1 MTITHLKNQIIN
13 WLKHHDYWFQYS
25 GNRLLEG
32 ESVTDELATVTYK
45 LFSED
50 WELIEKTGDRSEIV
64 FTEIAAAF
72 ASQASNLKLR
82 LIRDIKNV
90 NRLQHGQAI
99 EINENLTVVYGAN
112 GAGKSGYVRL
122 LNNAFLSRGDK

>member
-1 MTITHLKNQIIN
+1 MTIIPLKNQIIN
-13 WLKHHDYWFQYS
+13 WLKHQDYWFQYS

-32 ESVTDELATVTYK
+32 ESVSDELASATYK

-50 WELIEKTGDRSEIV
+50 WELIEKTEERGEIIYSEIATSV
-64 FTEIAAAF
+64 AGVT
-72 ASQASNLKLR
+72 SSLKLR

-99 EINENLTVVYGAN
+99 EINENLTVVYGEIGRAH
-112 GAGKSGYVRL
+112 V
-122 LNNAFLSRGDK
+122 